1 METYTGWGASI
12 GQAFSQLIDRL
23 AHFLPS
29 LLAAFALLLIGWFA
43 ARLLRSLAIRLT
55 LVVDTVLQRLLRKH
69 RGERPRLPYTS
80 GKILGSIVFWVVILF
95 FLTAATQVLGLK
107 VFTEWLNRVM
117 AYLPTLFVGGLIIF
131 VGFLVSVLM
140 RDVVIAT
147 SAPIAGRQRA
157 LFGRIVQVAIL
168 VTAIV
173 IGADQIGINVT
184 FLVIM
189 VAVVAGTLLGG
200 VALAVSL
207 GARDYIANLI
217 SGHTLQQTY
226 RVGQRIRV
234 GGFEG
239 QILELTPTALVLQ
252 TAEGRTTLPA
262 KMFVGEPV
270 VLVAGN
276 ESDA

>member
-1 METYTGWGASI
+1 METYTGWGASV
-12 GQAFSQLIDRL
+12 GHAFTQLVDRL
-23 AHFLPS
+23 AQYLPS
-29 LLAAFALLLIGWFA
+29 LLAAFALLIIGWFV
-43 ARLLRSLAIRLT
+43 ARILRSLAIRLT
-55 LVVDTVLQRLLRKH
+55 LVVDAVLQRLLRKH
-69 RGERPRLPYTS
+69 RGERARLPYTS
-80 GKILGSIVFWVVILF
+80 GKILGNIVFWVVILF
-95 FLTAATQVLGLK
+95 FLTAATQVLGLE
-107 VFTEWLNRVM
+107 VFTDWLNRVV

-140 RDVVIAT
+140 RDVVVAT
-147 SAPIAGRQRA
+147 SAPIAGQQRA

-189 VAVVAGTLLGG
+189 VAVVASTLLGG

-217 SGHTLQQTY
+217 SGHTLQQSY

-239 QILELTPTALVLQ
+239 QILEMTPTAIVLE
-252 TAEGRTTLPA
+252 TPEGRTTLPA
-262 KMFVGEPV
+262 KMFAGEPV
-270 VLVAGN
+270 VLIMGR
-276 ESDA
+276 ETDA

>member
-1 METYTGWGASI
+1 MLSPR
-12 GQAFSQLIDRL
+12 DRT
-23 AHFLPS
+23 
-29 LLAAFALLLIGWFA
+29 
-43 ARLLRSLAIRLT
+43 RR
-55 LVVDTVLQRLLRKH
+55 
-69 RGERPRLPYTS
+69 E
-80 GKILGSIVFWVVILF
+80 
-95 FLTAATQVLGLK
+95 FLTSSALG
-107 VFTEWLNRVM
+107 
-117 AYLPTLFVGGLIIF
+117 
-131 VGFLVSVLM
+131 
-140 RDVVIAT
+140 
-147 SAPIAGRQRA
+147 
-157 LFGRIVQVAIL
+157 
-168 VTAIV
+168 
-173 IGADQIGINVT
+173 
-184 FLVIM
+184 
-189 VAVVAGTLLGG
+189 LGG